1 MYFFFFQAEDG
12 IRDVAVTG
20 VQTCALPISAK
31 NAFRSLHWL
40 AISLSNESSIST
52 ARYSFPPCFQSATWV
67 RSLFRKSWTLSL
79 VTIGGLVFFLPTA
92 VTVMVTV
99 PGSAATAFATKSPN
113 SKVIAPIIRAR
124 RLGFA
129 FFIIEITPF
138 TYLHTIRC
146 TAGLKS
152 STRTAG
158 LPLKSERSVS
168 PRGMG
173 GLLHEARRA
182 SGVVCCSVN
191 KKDRRGEK
199 LHWGDRSGHDE
210 HAIHGV

>member
-1 MYFFFFQAEDG
+1 M
-12 IRDVAVTG
+12 
-20 VQTCALPISAK
+20 
-31 NAFRSLHWL
+31 
-40 AISLSNESSIST
+40 SLSSESSIST
-52 ARYSFPPCFQSATWV
+52 ARYSFSPCFQSATWA

-99 PGSAATAFATKSPN
+99 PGSAARAFAAKNPHTKAS
-113 SKVIAPIIRAR
+113 VPINRAR

-129 FFIIEITPF
+129 FFIIEMTPF
-138 TYLHTIRC
+138 AYLQTIRC
-146 TAGLKS
+146 TAGPKS
-152 STRTAG
+152 STPRAG
-158 LPLKSERSVS
+158 LPLKSARSVS

-182 SGVVCCSVN
+182 SDVVCCSVN